1 MGKERLRKYRQWK
14 QAREARSAQRVGF
27 RMVSISDPPV
37 PPADT
42 APAEMLR
49 NLRLAGI
56 RLRSL
61 KQKED

>member
-1 MGKERLRKYRQWK
+1 
-14 QAREARSAQRVGF
+14 
-27 RMVSISDPPV
+27 MVSISDPPV